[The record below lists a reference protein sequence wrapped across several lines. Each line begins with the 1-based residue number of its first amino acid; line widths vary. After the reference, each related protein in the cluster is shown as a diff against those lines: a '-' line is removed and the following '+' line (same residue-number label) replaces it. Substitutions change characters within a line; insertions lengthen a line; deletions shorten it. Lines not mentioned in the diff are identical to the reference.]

1 MQGRHVSQQE
11 ADMKW
16 RVEEMRKQRAVAE
29 AAAAKAKAEADAASD
44 AEPVD
49 AEALARIK
57 VRGTDDNAGNEAK
70 RVRWEA
76 AVRTDA
82 TVNGGIVPPKI
93 SGDGRHDAVRLFAAK
108 TLPPPADTET
118 ELNGLIAE
126 CLFLMREVAY
136 NSACLTYDPEDRI
149 RYMTSAQN
157 MALTGAKVGETV
169 AKLRT
174 GGAPAVETRRH
185 ELVYTHVQASQLRAT
200 QVQGTSPPPP
210 TPALESD
217 KQ

>member
-1 MQGRHVSQQE
+1 MQGRHRPFSQQE

-16 RVEEMRKQRAVAE
+16 RVEQLRNQRAVEE
-29 AAAAKAKAEADAASD
+29 AAAAKAKAEADAVRA
-44 AEPVD
+44 AEPID
-49 AEALARIK
+49 EAALARVK
-57 VRGTDDNAGNEAK
+57 VRGTDDDEVTETTLA
-70 RVRWEA
+70 RWEA

-82 TVNGGIVPPKI
+82 KVNGGIVPPKS
-93 SGDGRHDAVRLFAAK
+93 SGDGRHDAVRLFTEK

-126 CLFLMREVAY
+126 CRFLMREVAY
-136 NSACLTYDPEDRI
+136 TSACLTYDPEDRI

-157 MALTGAKVGETV
+157 MALTGAKVGDTV

-174 GGAPAVETRRH
+174 GVAPAVETRRH
-185 ELVYTHVQASQLRAT
+185 ELVYTHVQASQLRA
-200 QVQGTSPPPP
+200 SHPLPPP
-210 TPALESD
+210 TASAESD